1 MRLSSVVE
9 NYIAHKRSLG
19 MLFNSDAVRLRAYV
33 KAVGDVDIRRI
44 GPAAVRQFLYGVG
57 PVTAYWFSKY
67 HSLNPFYRY
76 AIAHRHVS
84 RSPLPLT
91 KPCEAARFEP
101 YIYTNQ
107 DMQRLIDAADSRH
120 RFVWI
125 LDPHT
130 VRTLLLLL
138 YGTGLRISEALRLNL
153 DDFDVENRVLT
164 IHETKFFKSRFVPVG
179 EDLGRVLRDHLDRQW
194 PVERRTPAAPLLR
207 TQKYERIKRQTAELV
222 FKRLREKAGV
232 ARPSTARYQP
242 RLHDFRHTF
251 AVVRLVTWY
260 REGKNVQR
268 LLPHLTTYLGHLR
281 IMETQRYL
289 TMTTELLQQA
299 SLCFERYAR
308 PEVKRA

>member
-19 MLFNSDAVRLRAYV
+19 MLFNTDAVRLRAYV
-33 KAVGDVDIRRI
+33 KAMGDIDIRRVR
-44 GPAAVRQFLYGVG
+44 PAAVRQFLYGVG

-76 AIAHRHVS
+76 AIAHHHVS
-84 RSPLPLT
+84 KNPLPLT
-91 KPCEAARFEP
+91 KPCEPARFEP

-164 IHETKFFKSRFVPVG
+164 IRETKFFKSRFVPVG
-179 EDLGRVLRDHLDRQW
+179 EDLGLVLREYLDQQW
-194 PVERRTPAAPLLR
+194 PAERRTPTAPLLR
-207 TQKYERIKRQTAELV
+207 TQEYERIKRQTAELV

>member
-19 MLFNSDAVRLRAYV
+19 MLFNTDAVRLRAYV
-33 KAVGDVDIRRI
+33 KAMGDIDIRRVR
-44 GPAAVRQFLYGVG
+44 PAAVRQFLYGVG

-76 AIAHRHVS
+76 AIAHHHVS
-84 RSPLPLT
+84 KNPLPLT
-91 KPCEAARFEP
+91 KPCEPARFEP

-164 IHETKFFKSRFVPVG
+164 IRETKFFKSRFVPVG
-179 EDLGRVLRDHLDRQW
+179 EDLGLVLREYLDQQW
-194 PVERRTPAAPLLR
+194 PAERRTPTAPLLR
-207 TQKYERIKRQTAELV
+207 TQEYERIKRQTAELV

-260 REGKNVQR
+260 RVGKNVQR

>member
-1 MRLSSVVE
+1 MRLFSVVE
-9 NYIAHKRSLG
+9 SYIAHKRSLG
-19 MLFNSDAVRLRAYV
+19 MLFNSEAVRLRAYV
-33 KAVGDVDIRRI
+33 KAMGDVDIRRVR
-44 GPAAVRQFLYGVG
+44 PAAVRQFLYGVG

-67 HSLNPFYRY
+67 HSLNSFYRY
-76 AIAHRHVS
+76 AIAHHHVS
-84 RSPLPLT
+84 QSPLPLT
-91 KPCEAARFEP
+91 KPQEPARFEP

-179 EDLGRVLRDHLDRQW
+179 EDLGHVLREYIDQQW
-194 PVERRTPAAPLLR
+194 PVERRTPTAPLLR

-222 FKRLREKAGV
+222 FKRLREKADV

-251 AVVRLVTWY
+251 AVFRLVTWY

>member
-19 MLFNSDAVRLRAYV
+19 MLFNTDAVRLRAYV
-33 KAVGDVDIRRI
+33 KAMGDIDIRRVR
-44 GPAAVRQFLYGVG
+44 PAAVRQFLYGVG

-76 AIAHRHVS
+76 AMAHHHVS
-84 RSPLPLT
+84 KSPLPLT
-91 KPCEAARFEP
+91 KPCEPARFEP

-179 EDLGRVLRDHLDRQW
+179 EDLGRVLREYIDQQW
-194 PVERRTPAAPLLR
+194 PAERRTPTAPLLR
-207 TQKYERIKRQTAELV
+207 TQEYERIKRQTAELV

-308 PEVKRA
+308 PEVKHA

>member
-1 MRLSSVVE
+1 MRLFSVVE
-9 NYIAHKRSLG
+9 SYIAHKRSLG
-19 MLFNSDAVRLRAYV
+19 MLFNSEAVRLRAYV
-33 KAVGDVDIRRI
+33 KAMGDVDIRRVR
-44 GPAAVRQFLYGVG
+44 PAAVRQFLYGVG

-67 HSLNPFYRY
+67 HSLNSFYRY
-76 AIAHRHVS
+76 AIAHHHVS
-84 RSPLPLT
+84 ESPLPLT
-91 KPCEAARFEP
+91 KPQEPARFEP

-179 EDLGRVLRDHLDRQW
+179 EDLGHVLREYIDQQW
-194 PVERRTPAAPLLR
+194 PVERRTPTAPLLR

-222 FKRLREKAGV
+222 FKRLREKADV

>member
-44 GPAAVRQFLYGVG
+44 RPAAVRQFLYGVG

-76 AIAHRHVS
+76 AIAHHHVS

-91 KPCEAARFEP
+91 KPCEPARFEP

-179 EDLGRVLRDHLDRQW
+179 EDLGRVLREHLDRQW

>member
-1 MRLSSVVE
+1 VE

-19 MLFNSDAVRLRAYV
+19 MLFNTDAVRLRAYV
-33 KAVGDVDIRRI
+33 KAMGDIDIRRVR
-44 GPAAVRQFLYGVG
+44 PAAVRQFLYGVG

-76 AIAHRHVS
+76 AIAHHHVS
-84 RSPLPLT
+84 KNPLPLT
-91 KPCEAARFEP
+91 KPCEPARFEP

-179 EDLGRVLRDHLDRQW
+179 EDLGLVLREYLDQQW
-194 PVERRTPAAPLLR
+194 PAERRTPTAPLLR
-207 TQKYERIKRQTAELV
+207 TQEYERIKRQTAELV

>member
-1 MRLSSVVE
+1 VVE

-19 MLFNSDAVRLRAYV
+19 MLFNTDAVRLRAYV
-33 KAVGDVDIRRI
+33 KAMGDIDIRRVR
-44 GPAAVRQFLYGVG
+44 PAAVRQFLYGVG

-76 AIAHRHVS
+76 AIAHHHVS
-84 RSPLPLT
+84 KNPLPLT
-91 KPCEAARFEP
+91 KPCEPARFEP

-164 IHETKFFKSRFVPVG
+164 IRETKFFKSRFVPVG
-179 EDLGRVLRDHLDRQW
+179 EDLGLVLREYLDQQW
-194 PVERRTPAAPLLR
+194 PAERRTPTAPLLR
-207 TQKYERIKRQTAELV
+207 TQEYERIKRQTAELV